1 MSKLS
6 TPRDTDLYIDALNIY
21 AQTGNI
27 AMTHRI
33 LTDRGYV
40 VSAGSLR
47 NWYKQNKEDWEAAR
61 KQYVKELAET
71 KLLSQNFLEKE
82 ILYIKDTKDLI
93 DKKMQ
98 KIMKSGNVKMN
109 DLNMALC
116 MTEKIGSYLLR
127 IFKEK
132 NKDKEDTDPYLKCL
146 TKILLSH
153 PKIGPI
159 FKEEKAAIQA
169 DIKRALRRLK
179 KD

>member
-1 MSKLS
+1 MAAA
-6 TPRDTDLYIDALNIY
+6 PRDTDLYIDALNIY
-21 AQTGNI
+21 AQTGNV
-27 AMTHRI
+27 AMTRRI
-33 LTDRGYV
+33 LTERGYV
-40 VSAGSLR
+40 VAEGSVR
-47 NWYKQNKEDWEAAR
+47 NWYRHNKEDWEAAR

-71 KLLSQNFLEKE
+71 KMLSSNFLEKE

-98 KIMKSGNVKMN
+98 EIMKAGDVKLN

-132 NKDKEDTDPYLKCL
+132 NKDREDTDPYLKAL
-146 TKILLSH
+146 TKILLAH
-153 PKIGPI
+153 PRIGPI
-159 FKEEKAAIQA
+159 FKEERLAIQA
-169 DIKRALRRLK
+169 DIKRTLRRLK